1 MIEKLAELKHFER
14 QLKMQKQELDN
25 GKEAA
30 SILNGL
36 LKSGQIK
43 QASDGSWGVIQK
55 DDPKKKWLRHVAR
68 PFP

>member
-1 MIEKLAELKHFER
+1 MLEKLAELKHFER

-25 GKEAA
+25 GKEAS

-43 QASDGSWGVIQK
+43 QGSDGSWGAAQQAASG
-55 DDPKKKWLRHVAR
+55 KK
-68 PFP
+68 